1 MKKRKQNKQISQTP
15 YQFDKA
21 FSREVEGFI
30 KFKVSDF
37 GELRSR
43 LLRDLSIE
51 YYAVLLGKHQRIGR
65 YQFINIYDQRF
76 LEHSD
81 YGNQS
86 GAFLRIKKEFIHK
99 ILIEL
104 TNRYDVD
111 SIVDVH
117 THPFSKTHA
126 GFSGVD
132 DGDEIEFT
140 RFLDEKF
147 DGLHYGSIVLSQTEY
162 SARIWNSY
170 DRHIFPEYVLVKTQ
184 TKRES
189 VSSSDFPQKTDSNY
203 PKKSE
208 DIFHRSAL
216 ALGLDTM
223 RHIMSGQVI
232 SIVGVG
238 GLGSIIAE
246 HLIHMGFHH
255 INLIDHD
262 ILEISNL
269 NRIVGAS
276 YDEATKNSLK
286 VDVVKHHLERINPT
300 ADISAFANDV
310 HDGKVEEV
318 LALSDWIIVATDNHS
333 SRFRVQ
339 QLSATY
345 FVPVISVGVNITAQ
359 DGKIE
364 DMSGEVITARIGDNI
379 CLNCL
384 GRINPTKVANET
396 HPDEAVKE
404 ELVKRGYV
412 TGAQVKEP
420 AVKTLNSILATM
432 AVDTLLNQYTA
443 RQRHTPILVYED
455 NLSKAIYED
464 SESVQLRNKNCFTC
478 NI

>member
-1 MKKRKQNKQISQTP
+1 MKKQKYNKHSHYNAYTS
-15 YQFDKA
+15 DKA

-30 KFKVSDF
+30 KFKMSDF
-37 GELRSR
+37 RELRRR

-51 YYAVLLGKHQRIGR
+51 YYAVLLGKYEQIGG
-65 YQFINIYDQRF
+65 YQFINIYDLRF

-81 YGNQS
+81 YGDQS

-117 THPFSKTHA
+117 THPFSKKHT

-132 DGDEIEFT
+132 DGDEIEFIQ
-140 RFLDEKF
+140 FLDEKF
-147 DGLHYGSIVLSQTEY
+147 EGLHYGSIVLSQTEY

-170 DRHIFPEYVLVKTQ
+170 ENHIFPKYALVKTQ
-184 TKRES
+184 TKPES
-189 VSSSDFPQKTDSNY
+189 ISSSDFSWGSDSNY
-203 PKKSE
+203 QVEP
-208 DIFHRSAL
+208 DGIFNRSAL

-223 RHIMSGQVI
+223 RHIMSAQVI

-238 GLGSIIAE
+238 GLGSVVAE

-262 ILEISNL
+262 VLEISNL
-269 NRIVGAS
+269 NRVVGAT
-276 YDEATKNSLK
+276 YDEAVNKAQK
-286 VDVVKHHLERINPT
+286 VDVVKHHLERINPK
-300 ADISAFANDV
+300 AKISAFANDI
-310 HDGKVEEV
+310 HDPKAEETV
-318 LALSDWIIVATDNHS
+318 ALSDWVIVATDNHS

-339 QLSATY
+339 QLSAKY
-345 FVPVISVGVNITAQ
+345 FIPMISVGVNITAQ

-364 DMSGEVITARIGDNI
+364 DMSGEVITARIGDNL

-384 GRINPTKVANET
+384 GRINPTKIANET
-396 HPDEAVKE
+396 HTDDAIKEA
-404 ELVKRGYV
+404 LVTRGYV

-420 AVKTLNSILATM
+420 AVKTLNTILATM
-432 AVDTLLNQYTA
+432 AVDTLVNQYTE
-443 RQRHTPILVYED
+443 RQRHIPILIYED

-464 SESVQLRNKNCFTC
+464 TESLRLRNKNCFTC
-478 NI
+478 NV